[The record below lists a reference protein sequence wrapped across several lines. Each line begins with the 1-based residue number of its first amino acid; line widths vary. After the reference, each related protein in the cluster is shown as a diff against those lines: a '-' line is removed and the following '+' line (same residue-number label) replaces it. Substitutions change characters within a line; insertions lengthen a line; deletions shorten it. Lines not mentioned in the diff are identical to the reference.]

1 MTDRTPT
8 VQLLDAT
15 TDVLLDQVPA
25 ARAVFVLVVVPGDRP
40 GEFTTVSAAQG
51 NPALI
56 NKRTFWR
63 AVGEVAVDGMREAAE
78 PPAPPAARH

>member
-1 MTDRTPT
+1 MTDRTRDLELVNLMT
-8 VQLLDAT
+8 G
-15 TDVLLDQVPA
+15 VLLDEVPDA
-25 ARAVFVLVVVPGDRP
+25 LGVFVLVAVPTGTP
-40 GEFTTVSAAQG
+40 GVFTTVSAAQG
-51 NPALI
+51 NPGRM